1 MLEVNNKLRRE
12 AHILND
18 YRNETFNTRVTTYQT
33 QKNELFVVVMQH
45 GEVISI
51 TQAL

>member
-1 MLEVNNKLRRE
+1 MQEVVNKLRRE
-12 AHILND
+12 AQILND

-33 QKNELFVVVMQH
+33 KDNELFVVVMQH
-45 GEVISI
+45 GEIISL